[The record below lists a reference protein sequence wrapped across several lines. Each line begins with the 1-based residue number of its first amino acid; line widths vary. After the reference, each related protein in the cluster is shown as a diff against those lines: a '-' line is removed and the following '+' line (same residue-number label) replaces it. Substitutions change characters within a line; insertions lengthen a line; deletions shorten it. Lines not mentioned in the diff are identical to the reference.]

1 MFSVRRGTRQLVADH
16 EGESVMKAFRVL
28 CAAAVLMA
36 FTSTVA
42 AQQRVK
48 SPEMDMAY
56 TLQAFTARC
65 SLARL
70 PVHIGG
76 RTSTQISH
84 DLTVSSDAMQAC
96 IDKAKEDGRD
106 VYRKTTLIVPAS
118 RAMLQNVYARW
129 LGYADALIVHVEPQE
144 SIARDRLE
152 TAINDMQAR
161 LDTP

>member
-1 MFSVRRGTRQLVADH
+1 MNTFRMLCIA
-16 EGESVMKAFRVL
+16 AF
-28 CAAAVLMA
+28 LMA
-36 FTSTVA
+36 FTNTTV
-42 AQQRVK
+42 AQQRAK

-70 PVHIGG
+70 PVRIDR
-76 RTSTQISH
+76 RTSMQISH
-84 DLTVSSDAMQAC
+84 DLTASSDARHAC
-96 IDKAKEDGRD
+96 IDKAKVDGRD
-106 VYRKTTLIVPAS
+106 LYRKTALAAPAS

-129 LGYADALIVHVEPQE
+129 LGYADALIVHIDPQE